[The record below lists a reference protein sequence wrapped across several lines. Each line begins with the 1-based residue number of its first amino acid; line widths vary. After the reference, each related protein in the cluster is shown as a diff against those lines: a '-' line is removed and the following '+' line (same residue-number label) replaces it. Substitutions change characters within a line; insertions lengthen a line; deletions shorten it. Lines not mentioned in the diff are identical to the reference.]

1 MEKETGIIYLVQP
14 ALLVGTQRFKIGCS
28 SKNTLD
34 RMKNYRKGTRYLY
47 ICECEN
53 PFKLE
58 KIIKESFNNKFILI
72 AGREFFKG
80 NEQEICK
87 LFLEIL
93 YEYKNDKKHSDDTE
107 LNQCSYCNKSY
118 KQKQHLTRHLKTCKV
133 KKEKEK
139 EIKKEEEKK
148 KLELELAKKQIEILK
163 LQAQVASGNTNCNNT
178 NTNNTVNN
186 TVNVTVNDYGKENIN
201 FLESNKYK
209 KLITQ
214 ILGNGMLGLQEY
226 IKYKYCNP
234 QQPENLTIKYTNDRS
249 NNLKVRTNN
258 EWKTRNKLEVIDE
271 LYDRDN
277 NIEEVLNIYECIN
290 DLKDDVHMDKIQVHF
305 VDEID
310 KYYDDDDDDK
320 EIEKEMRR
328 IKNKTLN
335 HFYDCYKQNKNKF
348 E

>member
-1 MEKETGIIYLVQP
+1 MNKIFFCQLCNRQFNRKYNLNQHLKRKKSCIVKKSPDFQMNTNEHKR
-14 ALLVGTQRFKIGCS
+14 TQMNTNEHKRTQMNTNEHKI
-28 SKNTLD
+28 
-34 RMKNYRKGTRYLY
+34 
-47 ICECEN
+47 
-53 PFKLE
+53 
-58 KIIKESFNNKFILI
+58 
-72 AGREFFKG
+72 
-80 NEQEICK
+80 
-87 LFLEIL
+87 
-93 YEYKNDKKHSDDTE
+93 
-107 LNQCSYCNKSY
+107 LNQCLYCKKGFANNSSLK
-118 KQKQHLTRHLKTCKV
+118 RHIKVYCKV
-133 KKEKEK
+133 KKEKEKEKEK

-258 EWKTRNKLEVIDE
+258 EWKTRNKSEVIDE

-305 VDEID
+305 VDKID
-310 KYYDDDDDDK
+310 KYYDDEDDDK
-320 EIEKEMRR
+320 EIKEEMRK

-335 HFYDCYKQNKNKF
+335 HFYDCYKNNKEKF
-348 E
+348 ESE

>member
-1 MEKETGIIYLVQP
+1 MNTNEHKR
-14 ALLVGTQRFKIGCS
+14 TQMNINEHKI
-28 SKNTLD
+28 
-34 RMKNYRKGTRYLY
+34 
-47 ICECEN
+47 
-53 PFKLE
+53 
-58 KIIKESFNNKFILI
+58 
-72 AGREFFKG
+72 
-80 NEQEICK
+80 
-87 LFLEIL
+87 
-93 YEYKNDKKHSDDTE
+93 
-107 LNQCSYCNKSY
+107 LNQCLYCKKGFANNSSLKRHIKSY
-118 KQKQHLTRHLKTCKV
+118 CKV
-133 KKEKEK
+133 KKGKEK

-148 KLELELAKKQIEILK
+148 NLELELAKKQIEILE
-163 LQAQVASGNTNCNNT
+163 LQTKVASGNTNCNNN

-214 ILGNGMLGLQEY
+214 ILGNGMLGLQQY

-310 KYYDDDDDDK
+310 KYYDDDDDK
-320 EIEKEMRR
+320 EIKEEMKKM
-328 IKNKTLN
+328 KNKTLN
-335 HFYDCYKQNKNKF
+335 HFYDCYKNNKEKF
-348 E
+348 ESE

>member
-1 MEKETGIIYLVQP
+1 MNKIFICQLCNRHFNRKYNLNQHMKRKNPCVKKEENKNDINTLAHFGSSRLNSAQFGSIRLNLAQF
-14 ALLVGTQRFKIGCS
+14 GSS
-28 SKNTLD
+28 SKKL
-34 RMKNYRKGTRYLY
+34 KKG
-47 ICECEN
+47 
-53 PFKLE
+53 
-58 KIIKESFNNKFILI
+58 FNCDFCQYFTDK
-72 AGREFFKG
+72 KG
-80 NEQEICK
+80 N
-87 LFLEIL
+87 
-93 YEYKNDKKHSDDTE
+93 
-107 LNQCSYCNKSY
+107 LN
-118 KQKQHLTRHLKTCKV
+118 RHLKTCKV
-133 KKEKEK
+133 KKEKE
-139 EIKKEEEKK
+139 EEKELK
-148 KLELELAKKQIEILK
+148 LELAKKQIEILK

-214 ILGNGMLGLQEY
+214 ILGNGMLGLQQY

-258 EWKTRNKLEVIDE
+258 EWKTRNKSEVIDE

>member
-1 MEKETGIIYLVQP
+1 MSAICYRCKKDYKQRWRLGRHLKRKKLCQILNGQHKR
-14 ALLVGTQRFKIGCS
+14 TQMNTNEHKRTQMNINEHKI
-28 SKNTLD
+28 
-34 RMKNYRKGTRYLY
+34 
-47 ICECEN
+47 
-53 PFKLE
+53 
-58 KIIKESFNNKFILI
+58 
-72 AGREFFKG
+72 
-80 NEQEICK
+80 
-87 LFLEIL
+87 
-93 YEYKNDKKHSDDTE
+93 
-107 LNQCSYCNKSY
+107 LNQCLYCKKGFANNSSLKRHIKSY
-118 KQKQHLTRHLKTCKV
+118 CKV
-133 KKEKEK
+133 KKGKEK

-148 KLELELAKKQIEILK
+148 NLELELAKKQIEILE
-163 LQAQVASGNTNCNNT
+163 LQTKVASGNTNCNNT

-214 ILGNGMLGLQEY
+214 ILGNGMLGLQQY

-310 KYYDDDDDDK
+310 KYYDDDDDK
-320 EIEKEMRR
+320 EIKEEMKKM
-328 IKNKTLN
+328 KNKTLN
-335 HFYDCYKQNKNKF
+335 HFYDCYKNNKEKF
-348 E
+348 ESE

>member
-1 MEKETGIIYLVQP
+1 MKRKNPCVKKEENKNDINTLAHFGSSRLNSAQFGSIRLNLAQF
-14 ALLVGTQRFKIGCS
+14 GSS
-28 SKNTLD
+28 SKKL
-34 RMKNYRKGTRYLY
+34 KKG
-47 ICECEN
+47 
-53 PFKLE
+53 
-58 KIIKESFNNKFILI
+58 FNCDFCQYFTDK
-72 AGREFFKG
+72 KG
-80 NEQEICK
+80 N
-87 LFLEIL
+87 
-93 YEYKNDKKHSDDTE
+93 
-107 LNQCSYCNKSY
+107 LN
-118 KQKQHLTRHLKTCKV
+118 RHLKTCKV
-133 KKEKEK
+133 KKEKE
-139 EIKKEEEKK
+139 EEKELK
-148 KLELELAKKQIEILK
+148 LELAKKQIEILK

-201 FLESNKYK
+201 YLENNKYK

-214 ILGNGMLGLQEY
+214 ILGNGMLGLQQY

-277 NIEEVLNIYECIN
+277 NIEEVLNIYESIN